1 MKMTVKQ
8 IEKVF
13 YQDPFQPFR
22 VLLENGE
29 EVIVQKPRKA
39 SVSGDQVAIVG
50 LTTLSNGRRSQGLR
64 FIPVSRI
71 VSSPS
76 VASFQSLT
84 LPRICRLEHPLV
96 LG

>member
-39 SVSGDQVAIVG
+39 SISGDQVAVVG
-50 LTTLSNGRRSQGLR
+50 QTKLPNGSLRQGLR
-64 FIPVSRI
+64 FIPLNRI
-71 VSSPS
+71 VSAMH
-76 VASFQSLT
+76 VALDSL
-84 LPRICRLEHPLV
+84 P
-96 LG
+96 